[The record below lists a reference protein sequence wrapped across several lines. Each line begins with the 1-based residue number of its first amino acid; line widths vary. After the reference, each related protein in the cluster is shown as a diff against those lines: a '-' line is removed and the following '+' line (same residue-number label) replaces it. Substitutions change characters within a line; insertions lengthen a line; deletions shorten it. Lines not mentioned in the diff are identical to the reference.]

1 MATTSSERAPADAR
15 GSEPMLELQ
24 NVEVTYHRAITAV
37 QGVSISVASGSITGI
52 IGTNGAGKTTT
63 LGAIA
68 GFLGAD
74 DVKVTDGRILLEGRR
89 IDGLPPHVVAR
100 AGVRLIPERDK
111 IFARLSV
118 EENLRASKVSTTDD
132 RHAFG
137 LSDVYELFP
146 VLASRRRQTAGY
158 LSGGERQQLA
168 MAMGL
173 VGSPRL
179 LLVDE
184 MSLGLSPVVVSQLAA
199 LVRRL
204 RDELDLT
211 FLIVEQN
218 ALLAVELSDYAY
230 VMENGR
236 VVFQGKDDSL
246 SSHADFRDF
255 YLGVDADRKQS
266 YRDVKG
272 YKRKRRWFG

>member
-1 MATTSSERAPADAR
+1 
-15 GSEPMLELQ
+15 MLDLH
-24 NVEVTYHRAITAV
+24 NVEVTYHRSITAV
-37 QGVSISVASGSITGI
+37 QGVSIAVAANSITGI

-63 LGAIA
+63 LSAVA

-74 DVKVTDGRILLEGRR
+74 DVAVTEGRILLEGER
-89 IDGLPPHVVAR
+89 IDGRPPHAVAR
-100 AGVRLIPERDK
+100 AGIGLIPERSK
-111 IFARLSV
+111 IFARLRV
-118 EENLRASKVSTTDD
+118 EENLRASVVPGRDGGERALD
-132 RHAFG
+132 ID
-137 LSDVYELFP
+137 DVYDLFP
-146 VLASRRRQTAGY
+146 VLASRRRQVAGY

-173 VGSPRL
+173 VGAPRL

-184 MSLGLSPVVVSQLAA
+184 MSLGLSPVVVAQLAA

-204 RDELDLT
+204 RDELGLT

-218 ALLAVELSDYAY
+218 ALLTVELCDYAY

-236 VVFQGKDDSL
+236 VAFEGDAESL
-246 SSHADFRDF
+246 SSHADFREF
-255 YLGVDADRKQS
+255 YLGVGAAEHQS